1 MLTTYIPEQRN
12 CLSRPQ
18 ERTHASVSYVQ
29 DSAMDTSKRPNRN
42 LSHNDPA
49 TSMLQREKYNGT
61 LEIELTDMNPTT
73 SIRSAGNVVRHLV
86 LLYRDRKTKR
96 GPTRKLPNIGKRLW
110 RCTRTCFVR
119 NPRRQQFRKPTYDR
133 INRLQILSLMMTCR
147 ATELSHQA
155 PRKHTW
161 ITRSTKMDVLGVLQ
175 CVNRLV
181 LIAQLSPCASHF
193 QQDVPARNAQVE
205 VN

>member
-49 TSMLQREKYNGT
+49 SSMLQREKYNGT
-61 LEIELTDMNPTT
+61 LEIELTDMNQTT
-73 SIRSAGNVVRHLV
+73 SIRSAGNVVRHRV

-133 INRLQILSLMMTCR
+133 INLLQILSLMMTCR

-155 PRKHTW
+155 PRKQHG
-161 ITRSTKMDVLGVLQ
+161 SLG
-175 CVNRLV
+175 
-181 LIAQLSPCASHF
+181 AQEWTFWGYS
-193 QQDVPARNAQVE
+193 NA
-205 VN
+205 